1 MMIEFF
7 CLALSLAVIF
17 GVVILYL
24 RCSHSPI
31 YRPGFGFQRYEYLL
45 QDEDGSPLIG
55 RANGHS
61 IVRNTHSMPSDS
73 ENEEG
78 DNVLLKSE
86 VNVPLLA

>member
-1 MMIEFF
+1 MIEFSF

-17 GVVILYL
+17 GAVVLYL

-61 IVRNTHSMPSDS
+61 SVRNTHSMPSDS
-73 ENEEG
+73 ENEE
-78 DNVLLKSE
+78 VLFKSE
-86 VNVPLLA
+86 ANVPLLA